1 MEEVIL
7 DLYYFYT
14 TIMDQVSIT
23 KRQFREEQWRQ
34 RIMECRSSG
43 MSVKNWCESNGL
55 CEQTYYKYLKKF
67 RQEMCDALPIPV
79 QTPEKPVAFKKLEVM
94 SPLPD
99 TKAAVIIRL
108 PNATLEIN
116 EGASQQTVQAV
127 LLALQSIC

>member
-1 MEEVIL
+1 
-7 DLYYFYT
+7 
-14 TIMDQVSIT
+14 MDQVSIT

-34 RIMECRSSG
+34 RITECRSSG

-67 RQEMCDALPIPV
+67 RQEMCDTLPVPV
-79 QTPEKPVAFKKLEVM
+79 QAPEKSIAFKKLEVI

-99 TKAAVIIRL
+99 TKAAVIIHL